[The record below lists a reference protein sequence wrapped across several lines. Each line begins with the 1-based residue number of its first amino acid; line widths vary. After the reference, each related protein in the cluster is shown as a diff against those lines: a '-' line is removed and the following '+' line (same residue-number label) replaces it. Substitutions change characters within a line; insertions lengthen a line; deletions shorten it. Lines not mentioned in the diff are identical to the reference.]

1 MITLERLDTIVCTVR
16 KYVTSKLTE
25 TLVTENDKP
34 TMIMSCKYKD
44 QPLTLRLIYL
54 PNSLEPL
61 VITNENTKK
70 EIKLHNMDNFIDD
83 LESVC

>member
-1 MITLERLDTIVCTVR
+1 MERLETIVGTVR
-16 KYVTSKLTE
+16 KYVPSKLTE

-34 TMIMSCKYKD
+34 TMVMTCKYKE
-44 QPLTLRLIYL
+44 QILTLRLIYL

-61 VITNENTKK
+61 VITNEATKK
-70 EIKLHNMDNFIDD
+70 EIKLHNLDNFIDD

>member
-1 MITLERLDTIVCTVR
+1 MERLDTIVGTVR
-16 KYVTSKLTE
+16 QYVTSKLVE

-34 TMIMSCKYKD
+34 TMIMTCKYKGH
-44 QPLTLRLIYL
+44 PLTLRLIYL

-61 VITNENTKK
+61 VITNEDTKK
-70 EIKLHNMDNFIDD
+70 EIKLFNMDNFIDD